1 MVEVSI
7 KSAILLRLKKAEG
20 QIRGIQIMIENDRSR
35 VDVINQIYAARKAIN
50 MVGLIFM
57 KDHLETSVSD
67 AIRSRNND
75 KKIDDLMDTIYRF
88 IN

>member
-1 MVEVSI
+1 MVEKKLISE
-7 KSAILLRLKKAEG
+7 LLARLKKVEG
-20 QIRGIQIMIENDRSR
+20 QIRGIQKMIENDRSR
-35 VDVINQIYAARKAIN
+35 VDIINQIYAARRAIN

-67 AIRSRNND
+67 AIRSRKNE

-88 IN
+88 IK

>member
-1 MVEVSI
+1 MVEKKLISE
-7 KSAILLRLKKAEG
+7 LLARLKKVEG
-20 QIRGIQIMIENDRSR
+20 QIRGIQKMIENDRSR
-35 VDVINQIYAARKAIN
+35 VDIINQIYAARRAIN
-50 MVGLIFM
+50 MVGLIYM

-67 AIRSRNND
+67 AIRSRKND

>member
-1 MVEVSI
+1 MVEENI
-7 KSAILLRLKKAEG
+7 KSEILLRLKKVEG
-20 QIRGIQIMIENDRSR
+20 QIRGIQKMIENERSR

-67 AIRSRNND
+67 AIRSRKND